1 MTEPESGLSVRT
13 FFGWTLVVV
22 GALWIAFAGVCTAS
36 VISDVTDTSQTGWVV
51 VALIAG
57 AISALIGW
65 GILALGRALVRRP
78 PAAP

>member
-1 MTEPESGLSVRT
+1 MTEPESGHSVRT
-13 FFGWTLVVV
+13 FFGWTFIVV

-36 VISDVTDTSQTGWVV
+36 VIFNATDTSQTGWVD
-51 VALIAG
+51 VALVVG

-78 PAAP
+78 PSAT